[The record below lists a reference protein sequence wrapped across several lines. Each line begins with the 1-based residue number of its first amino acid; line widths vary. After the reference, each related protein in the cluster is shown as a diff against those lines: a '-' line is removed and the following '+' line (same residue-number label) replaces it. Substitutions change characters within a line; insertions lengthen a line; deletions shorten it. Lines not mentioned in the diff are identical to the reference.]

1 MNDVALNRD
10 TPEMIL
16 DVAESLIQ
24 KLGYKAFS
32 YRDIAK
38 HVGIKTSSIHYH
50 FPTKADLATALVK
63 RWRDQVRAVIAE
75 IDATTRAPQEKI
87 ESIMEAYREKYTCSC
102 EMCPCSMLS
111 SDLANLPGAAREEVR
126 GVWED
131 IEGWFAKVLREGRD
145 EGVFHFDGDP
155 ETKAMTLFATIEGAS
170 ISACTFQAPD
180 RMFKMIDWL
189 LKDLEIR
196 E

>member
-1 MNDVALNRD
+1 MSDIALNRS

-50 FPTKADLATALVK
+50 FPTKADLATALAK

-75 IDATTRAPQEKI
+75 IDATTKVPHEKI
-87 ESIMEAYREKYTCSC
+87 ESIMEAYRGKYTCSC

-111 SDLANLPGAAREEVR
+111 SDLANLPETAREEVR

-145 EGVFHFDGDP
+145 EGVFYFDGDP
-155 ETKAMTLFATIEGAS
+155 ETKAMTMFAAIEGAS